1 MTNGAQ
7 NKIRQIRERLGLS
20 QTEFA
25 DKIGIT
31 KGYLSSIEVANPAL
45 NPWALQ
51 RSPRLGHSGD
61 KSARPWN

>member
-20 QTEFA
+20 QTAFA

-31 KGYLSSIEVANPAL
+31 KGYLSAIE
-45 NPWALQ
+45 
-51 RSPRLGHSGD
+51 SG
-61 KSARPWN
+61 KRKPGRKIAMG